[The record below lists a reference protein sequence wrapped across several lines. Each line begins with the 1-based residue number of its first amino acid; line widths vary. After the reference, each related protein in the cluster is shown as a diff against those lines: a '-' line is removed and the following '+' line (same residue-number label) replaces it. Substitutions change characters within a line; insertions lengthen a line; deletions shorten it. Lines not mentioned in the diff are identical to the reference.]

1 MITCLNLTG
10 HPKIFHYFPTDNNGF
25 IYAGQ
30 VRLRGGQY
38 PSEGRVEIYLNNQW
52 GTICANGPVFN
63 KRQLGSHL
71 MDEADAVCRQLG
83 YTGATVFSEGTM

>member
-1 MITCLNLTG
+1 M
-10 HPKIFHYFPTDNNGF
+10 FHYLPTDNNGAN
-25 IYAGQ
+25 YAGQ

-52 GTICANGPVFN
+52 GTICADVPIAVFD

-71 MDEADAVCRQLG
+71 KDEADTVCRQLG
-83 YTGATVFSEGTM
+83 YTSAVVFSEGRM